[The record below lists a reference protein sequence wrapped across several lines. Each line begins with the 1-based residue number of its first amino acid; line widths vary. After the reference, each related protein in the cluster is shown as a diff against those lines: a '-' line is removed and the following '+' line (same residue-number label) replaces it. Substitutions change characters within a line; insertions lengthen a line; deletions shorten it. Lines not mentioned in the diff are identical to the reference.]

1 MQAAVLFH
9 MQMVIAR
16 FTPFKRVSA
25 FCVTDRLIL
34 SVSDNIMKKIP
45 TEQDVFF
52 KNTLCLTRTT
62 VFQ

>member
-16 FTPFKRVSA
+16 FTPFRRVSA

-34 SVSDNIMKKIP
+34 SVSDNIMKKDP
-45 TEQDVFF
+45 TEQDVFLKIPF
-52 KNTLCLTRTT
+52 
-62 VFQ
+62 V